1 MRHRTGLR
9 KSLRVM
15 AYRSRQARRP
25 LRRYVGKFSGTPT
38 QVPGRPSVGISLI
51 AWAGALIAIGALGFL
66 SEATHAPLMLASF
79 GASCVLL
86 FGYPES
92 HFSQPRNTLGGHLIA
107 AAIGLACVALL
118 GDHWTAMAVAV
129 ATAIALMKLTR
140 TVHPPAGSTAIIAV
154 HLHPDL
160 SFLLLPV
167 LSGAA
172 LLVVLAALYNNVI
185 EHRRY
190 PLYWW

>member
-1 MRHRTGLR
+1 VLA
-9 KSLRVM
+9 S
-15 AYRSRQARRP
+15 
-25 LRRYVGKFSGTPT
+25 
-38 QVPGRPSVGISLI
+38 
-51 AWAGALIAIGALGFL
+51 WAGSLIAIGALGL
-66 SEATHAPLMLASF
+66 LTEATHVPLMVASF

-86 FGYPES
+86 FGYPDS
-92 HFSQPRNTLGGHLIA
+92 HLSQPRNTIGGHLIA
-107 AAIGLACVALL
+107 AIVGIASVAVL

-154 HLHPDL
+154 HLHPEL
-160 SFLLLPV
+160 SFLVLPV

-172 LLVVLAALYNNVI
+172 LLVVLAAMYNNVI

>member
-1 MRHRTGLR
+1 
-9 KSLRVM
+9 M
-15 AYRSRQARRP
+15 AYRGRRLHRP
-25 LRRYVGKFSGTPT
+25 LRHYAHKFTGTAT
-38 QVPGRPSVGISLI
+38 QAPARPDFSHVLAS
-51 AWAGALIAIGALGFL
+51 WVGALIAIGSLGL
-66 SEATHAPLMLASF
+66 LAEATHAPLMLASF

-86 FGYPES
+86 FGYPDS
-92 HFSQPRNTLGGHLIA
+92 HLSQPRNTIGGHLIA
-107 AAIGLACVALL
+107 ATVGLAAVAVM

-129 ATAIALMKLTR
+129 ATSIALMKVTR

-154 HLHPDL
+154 HLNPDL
-160 SFLLLPV
+160 VFLVLPV
-167 LSGAA
+167 LSGAS

>member
-1 MRHRTGLR
+1 
-9 KSLRVM
+9 
-15 AYRSRQARRP
+15 
-25 LRRYVGKFSGTPT
+25 
-38 QVPGRPSVGISLI
+38 
-51 AWAGALIAIGALGFL
+51 
-66 SEATHAPLMLASF
+66 MLASF

-86 FGYPES
+86 FGYPDS

-107 AAIGLACVALL
+107 ALVGMGAVTLL

-129 ATAIALMKLTR
+129 ATAIALMKLTG

-154 HLHPDL
+154 HLHPEW

-172 LLVVLAALYNNVI
+172 LLVVFAALYNNVI

>member
-1 MRHRTGLR
+1 MR
-9 KSLRVM
+9 KSWRVIT
-15 AYRSRQARRP
+15 YRSRRLRRP
-25 LRRYVGKFSGTPT
+25 IRRYAGKFAGTATAAPT
-38 QVPGRPSVGISLI
+38 RPGLGHALI
-51 AWAGALIAIGALGFL
+51 AWGGALIAIGALGL
-66 SEATHAPLMLASF
+66 LAEATAAPLMLASF

-86 FGYPES
+86 FGYPDS
-92 HFSQPRNTLGGHLIA
+92 HFAQPRNTLGGHLIA
-107 AAIGLACVALL
+107 AAVGLGSVAVM

-129 ATAIALMKLTR
+129 ATAIAAMKLTG

-154 HLHPDL
+154 HLHPDIT
-160 SFLLLPV
+160 FLVLPV
-167 LSGAA
+167 LTGSS

>member
-1 MRHRTGLR
+1 M
-9 KSLRVM
+9 
-15 AYRSRQARRP
+15 RRP
-25 LRRYVGKFSGTPT
+25 LRRYAGKFTGTTTPIP
-38 QVPGRPSVGISLI
+38 VRPGFGHVAIS
-51 AWAGALIAIGALGFL
+51 WVGALFAIGALGFMA
-66 SEATHAPLMLASF
+66 EATNAPLMMASF

-92 HFSQPRNTLGGHLIA
+92 HLSQPRNTIGGHVIA
-107 AAIGLACVALL
+107 AAVGLLTVTVM
-118 GDHWTAMAVAV
+118 GDHWTAMAGAV

-140 TVHPPAGSTAIIAV
+140 TVHPPAGSTAIIVV

-160 SFLLLPV
+160 GFLLVPV

-172 LLVVLAALYNNVI
+172 LLVVLAAFYNNII

>member
-1 MRHRTGLR
+1 MP
-9 KSLRVM
+9 KSLRIMV
-15 AYRSRQARRP
+15 YRSRHMHRP
-25 LRRYVGKFSGTPT
+25 LRRYARKFTGTPT
-38 QVPGRPSVGISLI
+38 PMPARPGVGISLI
-51 AWAGALIAIGALGFL
+51 AWVGALIAIGALGFL

-86 FGYPES
+86 FGYPDS

-107 AAIGLACVALL
+107 AVIGLAAVALL
-118 GDHWTAMAVAV
+118 GDHWSAMAVAV
-129 ATAIALMKLTR
+129 ATAIAVMKLTR

-154 HLHPDL
+154 HLHPEP
-160 SFLLLPV
+160 SFLVLPV

-172 LLVVLAALYNNVI
+172 LLVVLAAMYNNVI

>member
-1 MRHRTGLR
+1 
-9 KSLRVM
+9 M
-15 AYRSRQARRP
+15 AYRSRQVHRP
-25 LRRYVGKFSGTPT
+25 LRRYARKFTGTPT
-38 QVPGRPSVGISLI
+38 PVPARPGVGVSLV

-66 SEATHAPLMLASF
+66 AEATHAPLMLASF

-86 FGYPES
+86 FGYPDS

-107 AAIGLACVALL
+107 AVIGLAAVALL
-118 GDHWTAMAVAV
+118 GDHWSAMAIAV

-160 SFLLLPV
+160 SFLVLPV

>member
-1 MRHRTGLR
+1 MRRQLR
-9 KSLRVM
+9 LM
-15 AYRSRQARRP
+15 AFRGRQARRP
-25 LRRYVGKFSGTPT
+25 LRRYAGKFTGTTTLAPA
-38 QVPGRPSVGISLI
+38 RPNLSHVLAS
-51 AWAGALIAIGALGFL
+51 WAGALFAIGALGL
-66 SEATHAPLMLASF
+66 LAEATHAPLMLASF

-92 HFSQPRNTLGGHLIA
+92 HLSQPRNTIGGHLIA
-107 AAIGLACVALL
+107 AAVGLGAVALM

-129 ATAIALMKLTR
+129 ATAIALMKLTG

-154 HLHPDL
+154 HLHPEW
-160 SFLLLPV
+160 SFLVLPV

-172 LLVVLAALYNNVI
+172 LLVVLAAMYNNVI

>member
-1 MRHRTGLR
+1 MRRPLR
-9 KSLRVM
+9 LM
-15 AYRSRQARRP
+15 AYRGRQLHRP
-25 LRRYVGKFSGTPT
+25 LRRYAGKFTGTPT
-38 QVPGRPSVGISLI
+38 PPPARPGLGISLI
-51 AWAGALIAIGALGFL
+51 SWVGALLAIGALGLL

-107 AAIGLACVALL
+107 ALVGMAAVAVL

-129 ATAIALMKLTR
+129 ATAIALMKLTG

-154 HLHPDL
+154 HLHPEL
-160 SFLLLPV
+160 SFLVLPV